1 MDARL
6 PEAAGYHDEGQMAY
20 HSKSEEKQTAHDLR
34 AGNRDDW
41 ECEAAPWEEGPD
53 GFVVFAGPHQGRV
66 WSRLLHHR
74 HRVCLQ
80 NLPVLCVRGEVQ
92 TARKAWSA
100 HHIHGVT
107 VTRVNIHI
115 DNDLE
120 SHAYHMMKTRTAS
133 CCGQK

>member
-41 ECEAAPWEEGPD
+41 ECEAGPWEEGPD
-53 GFVVFAGPHQGRV
+53 GFVVFAESRQGRV
-66 WSRLLHHR
+66 WSRLLRHR

-80 NLPVLCVRGEVQ
+80 NLPVPCVRGEVQ
-92 TARKAWSA
+92 
-100 HHIHGVT
+100 
-107 VTRVNIHI
+107 NI
-115 DNDLE
+115 DNGLK

-133 CCGQK
+133 CCGRK